1 MRDRFNRNINY
12 MRISLT
18 DLCNI
23 RCKYCMPESG
33 VEKLCHSDILSVE
46 EITEISKIAVKNG
59 IEKIRL
65 TGGEP
70 LVRKGFLQI
79 CKNLSEIDGLREI
92 CITTNGLLF
101 DKYADELSKTKVKR
115 LNFSLDTMN
124 EKKYFDITRGGN
136 LKDVLIS
143 LEKALKLGFRVKIN
157 TVLIGGFNDDEVI
170 DFVNLTKDHD
180 IQVRFIELMQIGESA
195 NWSKDRFISN
205 NEVLKIVPELQSVGI
220 EGVARV
226 YKLEGY
232 KGSVGLISPISNC
245 FCEDC
250 NRIRITSDG
259 KLKPCLHSR
268 EEINLK
274 NLSGDELEKTF
285 KEAIFG
291 KPESHNLISGKSESL
306 RDMNKIGG

>member
-23 RCKYCMPESG
+23 RCRYCMPESG

-70 LVRKGFLQI
+70 LVRKGFLEI
-79 CKNLSEIDGLREI
+79 CKNLSEIDGLKEI
-92 CITTNGLLF
+92 CITTNGILF
-101 DKYADELSKTKVKR
+101 NKYANELSKSKVR
-115 LNFSLDTMN
+115 RINFSLDTMDD
-124 EKKYFDITRGGN
+124 KKYFEITRGGN
-136 LKDVLIS
+136 LKDVLVS
-143 LEKALKLGFRVKIN
+143 LENALKIGFKVKVN
-157 TVLIGGFNDDEVI
+157 TVLIGGFNDDEVM
-170 DFVNLTKDHD
+170 DFVNLTKEND

-195 NWSKDRFISN
+195 NWSKDKFISN
-205 NEVLKIVPELQSVGI
+205 DEVLKIVPSLKSVGVD
-220 EGVARV
+220 GVAKV
-226 YKLEGY
+226 YKIDGY
-232 KGSVGLISPISNC
+232 KGTVGLISPISNC

-259 KLKPCLHSR
+259 KLKPCLHSKD
-268 EEINLK
+268 EINLK
-274 NLSGDELEKTF
+274 NLKGAELELTF
-285 KEAIFG
+285 REAIFG
-291 KPESHNLISGKSESL
+291 KPESHNLILGKSESL

>member
-23 RCKYCMPESG
+23 RCRYCMPESG

-70 LVRKGFLQI
+70 LIRKGFLEI
-79 CKNLSEIDGLREI
+79 CKNLSEIDGLKEI
-92 CITTNGLLF
+92 CITTNGILF
-101 DKYADELSKTKVKR
+101 NKYANELSKSKVR
-115 LNFSLDTMN
+115 RINFSLDTMDD
-124 EKKYFDITRGGN
+124 KKYFEITRGGN
-136 LKDVLIS
+136 LKDVLVS
-143 LEKALKLGFRVKIN
+143 LENALKIGFKVKVN
-157 TVLIGGFNDDEVI
+157 TVLIGGFNDDEVM
-170 DFVNLTKDHD
+170 DFVNLTKEND

-195 NWSKDRFISN
+195 NWSKDKFISN
-205 NEVLKIVPELQSVGI
+205 DEVLKIVPSLKSVGVD
-220 EGVARV
+220 GVARV
-226 YKLEGY
+226 YKIDGY
-232 KGSVGLISPISNC
+232 KGTVGLISPISNC

-259 KLKPCLHSR
+259 KLKPCLHSKD
-268 EEINLK
+268 EINLK
-274 NLSGDELEKTF
+274 NLKGEELELTF

-291 KPESHNLISGKSESL
+291 KPESHNLILGKSESL

>member
-23 RCKYCMPESG
+23 RCKYCMPECG
-33 VEKLCHSDILSVE
+33 VEKLCHEDILTVE
-46 EITEISKIAVKNG
+46 EIVEISEVAVKNG

-70 LVRKGFLQI
+70 LVRRGFLTI
-79 CKNLSEIDGLREI
+79 CERLSKIEGLKEI
-92 CITTNGLLF
+92 CITTNGLLLEKMA
-101 DKYADELSKTKVKR
+101 DKLLEYNVKR
-115 LNFSLDTMN
+115 INFSLDTMD
-124 EKKYFDITRGGN
+124 EVKYFDITRGGS
-136 LKDVLIS
+136 LKNALLG
-143 LEKALKLGFRVKIN
+143 LEKAIKLGFKVKIN
-157 TVLIGGFNDDEVI
+157 TVLIGGFNDDEII
-170 DFVNLTKDHD
+170 DFINLTRDND

-195 NWSKDRFISN
+195 NWSSDKFISN
-205 NEVLKIVPELQSVGI
+205 NRVLELVPELESVGI
-220 EGVARV
+220 QGVARV
-226 YKLEGY
+226 YKYPNY
-232 KGSVGLISPISNC
+232 KGTVGLISPISNC

-268 EEINLK
+268 DEINLK
-274 NLSGDELEKTF
+274 NLKGEELERTF
-285 KEAIFG
+285 KEAIYG
-291 KPESHNLISGKSESL
+291 KPESHNLTRGKSESL